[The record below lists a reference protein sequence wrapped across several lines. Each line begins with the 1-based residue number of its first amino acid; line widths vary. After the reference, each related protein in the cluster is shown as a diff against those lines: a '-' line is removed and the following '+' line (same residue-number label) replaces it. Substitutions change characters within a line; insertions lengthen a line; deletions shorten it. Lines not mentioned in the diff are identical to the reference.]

1 MSRLKEYFS
10 VREGAPGER
19 KLLRKIDFFILTFC
33 CLMYFM
39 NYLDRSNLTAAYVSG
54 MREDLNFRGKE
65 LNVINTCFTVG
76 YVLGQVPNN
85 LALGYFKPRR
95 FFPSMMALWALLTMC
110 TAAVHRPQHI
120 MAIRFFQGIA
130 ESSTFVGTHYILG
143 SWYTGRE
150 LGKRSGIFTASGL
163 AGTMFGG
170 FLQTGIHGGLN
181 GRAGLSGWRWLF
193 IIDGLITLPVAAY
206 GFFLFPDTP
215 RTTQAPYLTP
225 SERALAVSRVPEPGE
240 KLPLNWSFL
249 WKVLSSWQWWGFVVL
264 WVIAGETESFS
275 SNSLISLWLQKL
287 GGYSVAQLNN
297 YATGV
302 PAVGIVSTLFWATL
316 TDFYGGKRYLVGYF
330 IFIMGNLTAI
340 MILVNGET
348 KTVSFTAY
356 YLAGSVYACQAT
368 FFAWA
373 NDCMRYEDE
382 TFRAV
387 VLGSMNMMSGAVNA
401 WWSIVFYAATYAPYF
416 TRGMWAMIATSVALG
431 VWTTGLLW
439 IATRTEKRQL
449 VTGEENAVT
458 PSTDSRPGFTID
470 EKE

>member
-1 MSRLKEYFS
+1 
-10 VREGAPGER
+10 
-19 KLLRKIDFFILTFC
+19 
-33 CLMYFM
+33 
-39 NYLDRSNLTAAYVSG
+39 
-54 MREDLNFRGKE
+54 
-65 LNVINTCFTVG
+65 
-76 YVLGQVPNN
+76 
-85 LALGYFKPRR
+85 
-95 FFPSMMALWALLTMC
+95 
-110 TAAVHRPQHI
+110 
-120 MAIRFFQGIA
+120 
-130 ESSTFVGTHYILG
+130 
-143 SWYTGRE
+143 
-150 LGKRSGIFTASGL
+150 
-163 AGTMFGG
+163 
-170 FLQTGIHGGLN
+170 
-181 GRAGLSGWRWLF
+181 
-193 IIDGLITLPVAAY
+193 
-206 GFFLFPDTP
+206 
-215 RTTQAPYLTP
+215 
-225 SERALAVSRVPEPGE
+225 
-240 KLPLNWSFL
+240 
-249 WKVLSSWQWWGFVVL
+249 VVL

-348 KTVSFTAY
+348 KTVSFTTY